1 VEAVSRNVLQTPIV
15 NIIVLGA
22 LLGVALVFVKG
33 PPTSREDRYRVVITA
48 SDLDQLRGAWI
59 RRWQREPTLLEF
71 RGILEDHI
79 REEVLYREAVA
90 RGYDRDDVV
99 VRRAMQRK
107 MEFLGE
113 TVVERAEITDEEIR
127 AYFSLRTERYRV
139 PPMVSF
145 VHVYFSTDAR
155 GERAEA
161 DAQAALAELRNQDPA
176 LSELG
181 AWGDRFM
188 LHSQYVQQSEQN
200 LRLVFGRDFA
210 AEVIAFEPG
219 VWRGPVL
226 SGYGLHLVRV
236 SDRTESYVPELSAVK
251 ERVRTDMEFE
261 ARNAAKEQL
270 YQEVLRQYQVVL
282 DEDVHAILEATKE

>member
-1 VEAVSRNVLQTPIV
+1 VSRNLLQNPIV
-15 NIIVLGA
+15 NIVVLGA

-33 PPTSREDRYRVVITA
+33 PPTSREDHYRVVITA
-48 SDLDQLRGAWI
+48 SDLDQLRGAWF
-59 RRWQREPTLLEF
+59 RRWQREPTLMEF

-79 REEVLYREAVA
+79 REEVLYREALS
-90 RGYDRDDVV
+90 RGYDRDDVII
-99 VRRAMQRK
+99 RRAMRQK

-113 TVVERAEITDEEIR
+113 TVADRAEITDEEIR
-127 AYFSLRTERYRV
+127 AYFALRTERYRE
-139 PPMVSF
+139 PPRVSF
-145 VHVYFSTDAR
+145 VHVYFSTDTR
-155 GERAEA
+155 GEHVEA
-161 DAQAALAELRNQDPA
+161 DVQAALEELRKQDPDA
-176 LSELG
+176 FQLA

-200 LRLVFGRDFA
+200 LRLAFGKDFA

-219 VWRGPVL
+219 VWMGPVL

-251 ERVRTDMEFE
+251 QRVRTDMEFE

-282 DEDVHAILEATKE
+282 DDDVHAILEAAEE

>member
-1 VEAVSRNVLQTPIV
+1 MSRNVLQTPV
-15 NIIVLGA
+15 ANILVLGA
-22 LLGVALVFVKG
+22 LLGAALVVIKG
-33 PPTSREDRYRVVITA
+33 PPTSREDHYRVVITA
-48 SDLDQLRGAWI
+48 SDLDQLRGAWF
-59 RRWQREPTLLEF
+59 RRWQREPTLMEF
-71 RGILEDHI
+71 RSILEDHI

-90 RGYDRDDVV
+90 RGYDRNDVV
-99 VRRAMQRK
+99 IRRAMRQK

-113 TVVERAEITDEEIR
+113 TVADRAEITDEEIG
-127 AYFSLRTERYRV
+127 AYFALRTERYRV
-139 PPMVSF
+139 PPRVSF

-155 GERAEA
+155 GAHVEA
-161 DAQAALAELRNQDPA
+161 DVQAALEELRKQD
-176 LSELG
+176 LDTFELA

-200 LRLVFGRDFA
+200 LRLVFGNDFA

-219 VWRGPVL
+219 VWMGPVL

-251 ERVRTDMEFE
+251 QRVRTDMEFE

-270 YQEVLRQYQVVL
+270 YQEILRQYQVVL
-282 DEDVHAILEATKE
+282 DDDVHAILEAAEE